1 MPSNKKPTT
10 DRRRARTTPEWLHE
24 REDLDEMARRR
35 CLMVLSVLSGERP
48 VTDVIAEA
56 QISRGTYYNLEER
69 ALKAMLVALVPG
81 ATEAPSESPAMRIA
95 ELEKKVARLEQEKR
109 RGERL
114 LLLTRKTLKRG
125 PMKMEG
131 HGRPSKQRGSTTR
144 GKKPSLASGV
154 TKPRAVSTK
163 AATPSAPSI
172 TSTPTPAGAAEP

>member
-1 MPSNKKPTT
+1 MANNKKPTT

-95 ELEKKVARLEQEKR
+95 ELEKKVAQLEQQKR

-125 PMKMEG
+125 PMKLEG
-131 HGRPSKQRGSTTR
+131 HGRPSKQRASTGR
-144 GKKPSLASGV
+144 GKKPSRGSQP
-154 TKPRAVSTK
+154 TKSKT
-163 AATPSAPSI
+163 ATAKTAPS
-172 TSTPTPAGAAEP
+172 TATADSTPTPSGEAVR

>member
-81 ATEAPSESPAMRIA
+81 AAEAPSESPAMRIA
-95 ELEKKVARLEQEKR
+95 ELEKKVTLLEQHKR

-125 PMKMEG
+125 PMKMLDR
-131 HGRPSKQRGSTTR
+131 GRPSKKRASTAR
-144 GKKPSLASGV
+144 GKKPSPGSATK
-154 TKPRAVSTK
+154 TKPAK
-163 AATPSAPSI
+163 ATPVPTAASS
-172 TSTPTPAGAAEP
+172 STTAGAAEP